1 MKKILALLLICL
13 TFLPM
18 LPACNKTP
26 GNTDVTTPSEQ
37 EVTTPAPLSYISLD
51 GYVVVRADRTP
62 DAVTKATS
70 MFCRDLG
77 EKLGHKVSIESDWVR
92 SFDEV
97 TIENDELEILVG
109 ATNRKESKEVLAE
122 LKGGDD
128 YVIRVVGKKIV
139 VLGTSE
145 EATLM
150 ALEQFSKM
158 CLEPEI
164 AQVADNLNI
173 MHTPGGEGSP
183 AYTLVTQYTIIR
195 DEDGGDYSTEA
206 ITAMRDVLEGLTGM
220 EATLSTD
227 YVPQVKVPATG
238 YVTDAKEILLGVTN
252 RVESIEAAKTIGAM
266 DYTISITDTKVLICG
281 GTYLSTIRGI
291 EHFAKVLKTG
301 ELSSLEA
308 GSYTYTEKFTDLYS
322 YNPLCYDASSF
333 VPVWKDKYNI
343 PDWLCDFEE
352 KTYAITQNNLRN
364 MSVSHRSEIV
374 FYPENSVEGILSAIH
389 AGADVIE
396 IDVAQTKDHV
406 LVLMHDSNLNRT
418 TDFDQKKGKNGLPT
432 SAYIWDWTYEELQQ
446 LCLKTNGGVQTEYK
460 IPTLY
465 EAMMVM
471 KDRCFV
477 QLDQKI
483 VNMPTPRQLTPNA
496 EIYAMAN
503 EIGCKEIFFYTY
515 KMDMM
520 TVWQRRNTEDS
531 DFTAYVNKLKSYLA
545 KGKLRTRYWCYGDA
559 DVSAL
564 NIAYE
569 TEKYWVQLR
578 AEGKTLLWANNL
590 LKYTQYIADN
600 FSPAIAP

>member
-13 TFLPM
+13 TLLPM
-18 LPACNKTP
+18 ALSCEKTP
-26 GNTDVTTPSEQ
+26 GNTDVTTPGD
-37 EVTTPAPLSYISLD
+37 EVTTPEPASYISLD
-51 GYVVVRADRTP
+51 GYTVIRADRTP
-62 DAVTKATS
+62 ASVTSATS
-70 MFCRDLG
+70 IFCRELG
-77 EKLGHKVSIESDWVR
+77 EKLGKKVDIESDWVR
-92 SFDEV
+92 SFEEV

-109 ATNRKESKEVLAE
+109 ATNRKESKDVLAE
-122 LKGGDD
+122 LTGGDD

-145 EATLM
+145 NAMLL
-150 ALEQFSKM
+150 ALERFSQM
-158 CLEPEI
+158 CLNAETP
-164 AQVADNLNI
+164 QVADNLNI
-173 MHTPGGEGSP
+173 MHTPGAAGSP
-183 AYTLVTQYTIIR
+183 AYTLATEYTIIR
-195 DEDGGDYSTEA
+195 DEDGGDYSSAA
-206 ITAMRDVLEGLTGM
+206 ISAMRQVLESITGKT
-220 EATLSTD
+220 ATIATD

-266 DYTISITDTKVLICG
+266 DYTISITDSKVLICG
-281 GTYLSTIRGI
+281 GTYLSTLRGI
-291 EHFAKVLKTG
+291 EHFAEVLRTG

-308 GSYTYTEKFTDLYS
+308 GSYTYTEIFTDLYT

-333 VPVWKDKYNI
+333 VPSWKDKYNI
-343 PDWLCDFEE
+343 PEWLCDFNE
-352 KTYAITQNNLRN
+352 KSYAITQNGLRN
-364 MSVSHRSEIV
+364 MSVSHRNEIV

-389 AGADVIE
+389 GGADVIE

-406 LVLMHDSNLNRT
+406 LVLMHDSTLNRT

-446 LCLKTNGGVQTEYK
+446 LCLKTNNGLQTEYK

-471 KDRCFV
+471 NDRCFV

-483 VNMPTPRQLTPNA
+483 VNMPTPRELTPSA
-496 EIYAMAN
+496 EIFAMADD
-503 EIGCKEIFFYTY
+503 IGCKEIFFYTY
-515 KMDMM
+515 KMDTMS
-520 TVWQRRNTEDS
+520 VWQRRNPDDA
-531 DFTAYVNKLKSYLA
+531 DFTAYVNKIRSYLA

-564 NIAYE
+564 NTAYE

-578 AEGKTLLWANNL
+578 EEGKTLLWANNL

-600 FSPAIAP
+600 FSPAVVP